1 MANAFAR
8 DRARTFYLAFAL
20 MAIAAVAIG
29 FSTTYFIPG
38 PRGTL
43 NIPWIV
49 HVHGWTAMGW
59 VLLLVAQVVLVR
71 SGRSRLHRQVGKAA
85 LPLALGVWA
94 SGIAVGLWVVGRDL
108 PGQGDSAYESLAG
121 TFISLTMFLGLVIA
135 AVLMKRRP
143 DWHKRLI
150 LLATIVVLWP
160 AFFRFRH
167 LLPFVPRPDLLLGLL
182 LADLPILIAA
192 VRDRLRWGK
201 VHPAWAFVGSAVF
214 VEQLTETL
222 AFGSGTTLPLGRAL
236 YQLLA

>member
-20 MAIAAVAIG
+20 MAVAAVLVG

-49 HVHGWTAMGW
+49 HLHGWTAMAW
-59 VLLLVAQVVLVR
+59 VLLLIAQVVLVR

-85 LPLALGVWA
+85 LPLALAVWA
-94 SGIAVGLWVVGRDL
+94 SGIATGVWAVGRDL
-108 PGQGDSAYESLAG
+108 PTQGELAYESLSG
-121 TFISLTMFLGLVIA
+121 TVLSLSLFAALVIA
-135 AVLMKRRP
+135 AVLLKRRP
-143 DWHKRLI
+143 DWHKRLMV
-150 LLATIVVLWP
+150 LATIVVLWP

-167 LLPFVPRPDLLLGLL
+167 LLPFVPRPELLLGLL

-192 VRDRLRWGK
+192 VRDRLRWGR
-201 VHPAWAFVGSAVF
+201 VHPVWAYVGSAVF
-214 VEQLTETL
+214 VEQLAEAL
-222 AFGSGTTLPLGRAL
+222 AFGSGTLTPLGRAA
-236 YQLLA
+236 YHLLT

>member
-1 MANAFAR
+1 MANAWAR

-20 MAIAAVAIG
+20 MAVAAVGIG

-49 HVHGWTAMGW
+49 HFHGWTAMAW

-71 SGRSRLHRQVGKAA
+71 KGKSRLHRQVGKGAI
-85 LPLALGVWA
+85 PLALAVWA
-94 SGIAVGLWVVGRDL
+94 SGIATGMWVVGRDFAE
-108 PGQGDSAYESLAG
+108 QGEAAYEPFAG
-121 TFISLTMFLGLVIA
+121 TIISLTMFLALVVA
-135 AVLMKRRP
+135 AVLLRRRA
-143 DWHKRLI
+143 DWHKRLM

-182 LADLPILIAA
+182 VADLPILIAA
-192 VRDRLRWGK
+192 VRDRMRWGR

-214 VEQLTETL
+214 IEQLVETL
-222 AFGSGTTLPLGRAL
+222 AFGSGTTMPFGRAAF
-236 YQLLA
+236 LLLT